1 MNLRRRKSQTR
12 KKLGAQ
18 RRRNARVYKGTAAA
32 SVTFCGKEE
41 RRRERS
47 LIFVK
52 IGASDTKR
60 LLRSGRMSTDPFYN
74 DKEPWRK
81 AVPVFRQGS
90 AVR

>member
-12 KKLGAQ
+12 KKLVAQ

-47 LIFVK
+47 LIFVSNRSK
-52 IGASDTKR
+52 RYKALAPKWSDEY
-60 LLRSGRMSTDPFYN
+60 RSFL
-74 DKEPWRK
+74 
-81 AVPVFRQGS
+81 
-90 AVR
+90 

>member
-12 KKLGAQ
+12 KKLVAQ
-18 RRRNARVYKGTAAA
+18 RRRNARVYKGIAAA

-52 IGASDTKR
+52 NRSKRYKACSDVEHRNTI
-60 LLRSGRMSTDPFYN
+60 D
-74 DKEPWRK
+74 
-81 AVPVFRQGS
+81 A
-90 AVR
+90 